1 MWRRTRPFDMASA
14 LEVFSLALNENGKV
28 FIVPMESGC
37 ITGSQPTCAFD
48 EACRCCSVLVI
59 PGFSSFE
66 IGTVPQAREQEI
78 TFLQHAHSQGTT
90 LVSLCTGAFWLASC
104 GMLDGRI
111 ATTHWQYCEQLGE
124 QYPAINV
131 RHSPVRTARQHLDL
145 RRRQCGNGCMSQH
158 HPSTTRRRDRRIGVQ
173 TDGGDAGT
181 QRKPYPDRRC
191 HLFVTTPVRQRSGPP
206 THAVPRASGASME
219 SRRPRRG
226 IGNVRKD
233 LGTKIQGMG
242 NHSPSM
248 DIARTTSYGAVPSHI
263 HDHAHRFDCPCRR
276 FFGYRP
282 YETSF
287 SPAFR
292 HDAPPIPTPKR
303 TEPFGGFLRKP
314 TKRHTPS
321 IAPKTPCS

>member
-78 TFLQHAHSQGTT
+78 TLLQHAHNQGTT

-104 GMLDGRI
+104 GVLDGRI

-131 RHSPVRTARQHLDL
+131 RHNVLYVQQDNIWTSAGASAGTDACLSITRQLL
-145 RRRQCGNGCMSQH
+145 
-158 HPSTTRRRDRRIGVQ
+158 
-173 TDGGDAGT
+173 GDAIAESVSK
-181 QRKPYPDRRC
+181 QMA
-191 HLFVTTPVRQRSGPP
+191 VTLERSG
-206 THAVPRASGASME
+206 
-219 SRRPRRG
+219 
-226 IGNVRKD
+226 
-233 LGTKIQGMG
+233 
-242 NHSPSM
+242 
-248 DIARTTSYGAVPSHI
+248 SHI
-263 HDHAHRFDCPCRR
+263 QIADATSSSQHRFDSDLDHLRMLFLAHPEHPWKAGDLAAALGMSVRTLERKFKEWGTTPHQWILRERLLMAQSLLISTTMRIDSIAHAVGFSDTDLMRR
-276 FFGYRP
+276 
-282 YETSF
+282 
-287 SPAFR
+287 
-292 HDAPPIPTPKR
+292 H
-303 TEPFGGFLRKP
+303 FLRLFGM
-314 TKRHTPS
+314 TPHQFQLRNERS
-321 IAPKTPCS
+321 RLADSSGNPPNGTLRQ

>member
-111 ATTHWQYCEQLGE
+111 ATTHWQQENIWTSAGASAGTDACLSITRQL
-124 QYPAINV
+124 
-131 RHSPVRTARQHLDL
+131 L
-145 RRRQCGNGCMSQH
+145 
-158 HPSTTRRRDRRIGVQ
+158 
-173 TDGGDAGT
+173 GDAIAESVSK
-181 QRKPYPDRRC
+181 QMA
-191 HLFVTTPVRQRSGPP
+191 VTLERSG
-206 THAVPRASGASME
+206 
-219 SRRPRRG
+219 
-226 IGNVRKD
+226 
-233 LGTKIQGMG
+233 
-242 NHSPSM
+242 
-248 DIARTTSYGAVPSHI
+248 SHI
-263 HDHAHRFDCPCRR
+263 QIADATSSSQHRFDSDLDHLRMLFLAHPEHPWKAGDLAAALGMSVRTLERKFKEWGTTPHQWILRERLLMAQSLLISTTMRIDSIAHAVGFSDTDLMRR
-276 FFGYRP
+276 
-282 YETSF
+282 
-287 SPAFR
+287 
-292 HDAPPIPTPKR
+292 H
-303 TEPFGGFLRKP
+303 FLRLFCM
-314 TKRHTPS
+314 TPRQFQLRNERS
-321 IAPKTPCS
+321 RLADSLGNPPNGTLRQ

>member
-1 MWRRTRPFDMASA
+1 MASA

-131 RHSPVRTARQHLDL
+131 RHNVLYVQQDNIWTSAGASAGTDACLSITRQLL
-145 RRRQCGNGCMSQH
+145 
-158 HPSTTRRRDRRIGVQ
+158 
-173 TDGGDAGT
+173 GDAIAESVSK
-181 QRKPYPDRRC
+181 QMA
-191 HLFVTTPVRQRSGPP
+191 VTLERSG
-206 THAVPRASGASME
+206 
-219 SRRPRRG
+219 
-226 IGNVRKD
+226 
-233 LGTKIQGMG
+233 
-242 NHSPSM
+242 
-248 DIARTTSYGAVPSHI
+248 SHI
-263 HDHAHRFDCPCRR
+263 QIADATSSSQHRFDSDLDHLRMLFLAHPEHPWKAGDLAAALGMSVRTLERKFKEWEPLPINGYCANDFLWRSPFSYPRPCASIRL
-276 FFGYRP
+276 P
-282 YETSF
+282 MPSV
-287 SPAFR
+287 FR
-292 HDAPPIPTPKR
+292 IPT
-303 TEPFGGFLRKP
+303 L
-314 TKRHTPS
+314 
-321 IAPKTPCS
+321 

>member
-1 MWRRTRPFDMASA
+1 MASA

-131 RHSPVRTARQHLDL
+131 RHNVLYVQQDNIWTSAGASAGTDACLSITRQLL
-145 RRRQCGNGCMSQH
+145 
-158 HPSTTRRRDRRIGVQ
+158 
-173 TDGGDAGT
+173 GDAIAESVSK
-181 QRKPYPDRRC
+181 QMA
-191 HLFVTTPVRQRSGPP
+191 VTLERS
-206 THAVPRASGASME
+206 
-219 SRRPRRG
+219 
-226 IGNVRKD
+226 
-233 LGTKIQGMG
+233 
-242 NHSPSM
+242 
-248 DIARTTSYGAVPSHI
+248 
-263 HDHAHRFDCPCRR
+263 
-276 FFGYRP
+276 
-282 YETSF
+282 
-287 SPAFR
+287 
-292 HDAPPIPTPKR
+292 
-303 TEPFGGFLRKP
+303 
-314 TKRHTPS
+314 
-321 IAPKTPCS
+321 